1 MGRKQSNGTKAGC
14 IKVRW
19 MICII
24 TLMMIFSLVATKV
37 CLNLAIVAMTD
48 PDYDQLTPEEAAALP
63 NSSYV
68 LTFELQD
75 EGSNTTRLVQFEQ
88 RNRNFINWTQSTN
101 DKLLTANFLGAV
113 LSPIPAGRI
122 SEKFGPR
129 RLAFVLATIAGVSM
143 LVFPAACKWSFQA
156 AFILRIIQGFCTGC
170 TMPCAHVLVSRWSPK
185 YEKTL
190 FASIMNSGGLLA
202 ALCTNP
208 LVGAL
213 SASSFFGGWQS
224 VFYIIGTFQLVISMI
239 WLLTVYDDPE
249 THPRISDEERELIL
263 ENRLTNSGDS
273 NISLPWR
280 HVLASAPIWALI
292 ISNFAL
298 SWTET
303 IIGGQIPSFLDSV
316 LDLPI
321 EQNGLFTALPYLAA
335 LFSSNLIS
343 WVSDKLRSNGKFS
356 TTALRKFFADFG
368 FIGSAVCLVCTTYV
382 GKRTGLIVAFVVAC
396 RAFAVAQVAG
406 CYVMHLDISPTYAGS
421 IVGIMETSQNIA
433 SVVMNQAAA
442 VIVGDEP
449 TLESWSNFFLI
460 SAGLSIFGTHY
471 FALLGSSK
479 LQKWDPSFK
488 SVEQAIEDDLNGD
501 EVTQTIYDPDIIV
514 RDSRR
519 NTIVSEFPP
528 NL

>member
-1 MGRKQSNGTKAGC
+1 MDRKPSNGTKAGC

-37 CLNLAIVAMTD
+37 CLSLAIVAMTD
-48 PDYDQLTPEEAAALP
+48 PDYDELTPEEAALIPSAI
-63 NSSYV
+63 N
-68 LTFELQD
+68 LTVTD
-75 EGSNTTRLVQFEQ
+75 EKTNETKVIIVEQ
-88 RNRNFINWTQSTN
+88 RNKNYINWTQSTN

-129 RLAFVLATIAGVSM
+129 RLAFFLATLAGVSM
-143 LVFPAACKWSFQA
+143 LVFPAACKWSFPV
-156 AFILRIIQGFCTGC
+156 AFILRLVQGFCTGC
-170 TMPCAHVLVSRWSPK
+170 SMPCAHVLVSRWAPK

-190 FASIMNSGGLLA
+190 FASIMNSGGLLG
-202 ALCTNP
+202 ALTTSP

-213 SASSFFGGWQS
+213 SGSTFLGGWPS
-224 VFYIIGTFQLVISMI
+224 VFYLIGTLQLIIAVI
-239 WLLTVYDDPE
+239 WLFTVYDDPE
-249 THPRISDEERELIL
+249 SHPRISDEEKQEIL
-263 ENRLTNSGDS
+263 ENRLTNAGDS
-273 NISLPWR
+273 NISMPWR
-280 HVLASAPIWALI
+280 HVLSSAPIWALI
-292 ISNFAL
+292 ISNFAWGWL
-298 SWTET
+298 ES
-303 IIGGQIPSFLDSV
+303 IISGQVPSFLDSV

-321 EQNGLFTALPYLAA
+321 EQNGLFAALPYLASI
-335 LFSSNLIS
+335 FSSNIIS
-343 WVSDKLRSNGKFS
+343 WISDKLRSNGKYS
-356 TTALRKFFADFG
+356 TSAMRKFFADIG
-368 FIGSAVCLVCTTYV
+368 FIGSAMCLVAATYV
-382 GKRTGLIVAFVVAC
+382 GKRTALIVTFIVAC
-396 RAFAVAQVAG
+396 KAFSVAQVAG

-433 SVVMNQAAA
+433 SVAMNQAAA
-442 VIVGDEP
+442 MIVGDEP

-460 SAGLSIFGTHY
+460 TAGLSIFGTHY

-528 NL
+528 HLS